1 MREKWVQQCFK
12 QNPTQRQVLRK
23 RDHLSEKKKEKR
35 LVYLSVT
42 ATNAMGICLTNPI
55 PLSSSSLSRH
65 ITACG
70 GNPDLRFQLLQ
81 SSQCSRSVGG
91 SLLMSSRLCGRVLR
105 AVRPGIHQRRPRQR
119 AFLDMCVV
127 QLPPAWNMSSRN
139 RWKVDFLFRIITEPL

>member
-1 MREKWVQQCFK
+1 MTQCGKNGFSSVSNRIPHRGK
-12 QNPTQRQVLRK
+12 YCANVIIFL
-23 RDHLSEKKKEKR
+23 KKKRKKIN
-35 LVYLSVT
+35 LLISYSYQCNGHLF
-42 ATNAMGICLTNPI
+42 MTNPI

-139 RWKVDFLFRIITEPL
+139 R